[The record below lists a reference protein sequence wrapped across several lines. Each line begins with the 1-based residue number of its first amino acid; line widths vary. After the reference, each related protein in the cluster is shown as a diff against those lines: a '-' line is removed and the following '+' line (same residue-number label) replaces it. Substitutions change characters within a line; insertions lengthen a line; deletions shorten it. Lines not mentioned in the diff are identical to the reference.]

1 MSTASL
7 QHWHPRSPN
16 RMADPVWHATVS
28 RVRGEFAEMPCMK
41 VTREQARVLLGLEEP
56 AADWVLGTLTRE
68 GYLAQT
74 PTGEFFKAST
84 TP

>member
-1 MSTASL
+1 L
-7 QHWHPRSPN
+7 
-16 RMADPVWHATVS
+16 ADPVWHATVS

-56 AADWVLGTLTRE
+56 AADWVLGALIRE

-84 TP
+84 MP

>member
-1 MSTASL
+1 
-7 QHWHPRSPN
+7 
-16 RMADPVWHATVS
+16 MADPVWHATVS

-41 VTREQARVLLGLEEP
+41 VTREQARLLLGLDEP
-56 AADWVLGTLTRE
+56 AAEWVLGTLIRE

-74 PTGEFFKAST
+74 PAGEFVKASN